1 MIAIKLALNQ
11 SIFTDL
17 LFARVRKGSGISVII
32 DLKASKGKVC
42 GLIFTVAVNVVLL
55 SGCVVNIT
63 GPMSWDVSSDPRAL
77 TEVLTGTQ
85 VADCVPLGAKVGDMV
100 KLENGDMAE
109 VKSISANQTR
119 CTNPERQVR
128 ANVERK
134 PVVATSQSKL
144 VPTIAPVTAPVATPT
159 PTPAP
164 ALVIA
169 PAPTTPSSSLSHTVA
184 VPTGAEL
191 KFGKTCEGLGFQR
204 TSAGFAQCVKELVNR
219 DAANNPPVQMSGHA
233 LTCKNLGFAD
243 DSQAFRSCVVELN
256 ARSR

>member
-1 MIAIKLALNQ
+1 VIAIKLALNQ

-32 DLKASKGKVC
+32 DWKASKGKVC

-77 TEVLTGTQ
+77 TDVLTGTQ
-85 VADCVPLGAKVGDMV
+85 VADCVPLGAKVGDMI

-134 PVVATSQSKL
+134 SVVATSQTEL
-144 VPTIAPVTAPVATPT
+144 APTIAPVTAPVATPT
-159 PTPAP
+159 PS
-164 ALVIA
+164 LVIA
-169 PAPTTPSSSLSHTVA
+169 PVPTTPSSSLSHTVA
-184 VPTGAEL
+184 VPAGAEL
-191 KFGKTCEGLGFQR
+191 KFGKICEGLGFQR
-204 TSAGFAQCVKELVNR
+204 TSAGFAQCVNELVNR
-219 DAANNPPVQMSGHA
+219 DAANNPPVQMSGNA
-233 LTCKNLGFAD
+233 LTCKNLGFAE

>member
-42 GLIFTVAVNVVLL
+42 WLIFTVAVNVVLL

-77 TEVLTGTQ
+77 TDVLTGTQ
-85 VADCVPLGAKVGDMV
+85 VADCVPLGAKVGDMI

-134 PVVATSQSKL
+134 SVVATSQTEL
-144 VPTIAPVTAPVATPT
+144 APTIAPVTAPVATPT
-159 PTPAP
+159 P

-169 PAPTTPSSSLSHTVA
+169 PVPTTPSSSLSHTVA

-204 TSAGFAQCVKELVNR
+204 TSAGFAQCVKELANR
-219 DAANNPPVQMSGHA
+219 DAANNLPVQMSGHA
-233 LTCKNLGFAD
+233 LTCKNLGFVD